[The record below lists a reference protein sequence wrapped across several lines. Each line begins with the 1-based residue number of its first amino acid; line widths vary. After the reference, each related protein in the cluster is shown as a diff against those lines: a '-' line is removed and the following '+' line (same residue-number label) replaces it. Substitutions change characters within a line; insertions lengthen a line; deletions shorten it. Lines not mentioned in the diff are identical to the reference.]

1 MIIPMKHIQL
11 FEQFEKEDSL
21 IESAADKK
29 LPQNIQKLIDELA
42 ASGVGITQAHINKEY
57 EQERDIR
64 LDSGGVNPEAL
75 GQIKKLIEGC
85 KKANPTVKFPIKDI
99 ISGYR
104 SYKGQ
109 VINFRN
115 KVKGGRTIEDVQS
128 SNTLPGFSQHHTGKA
143 FDIFS
148 TEDKWWAANPAVKD
162 WVANNCGK
170 YGFEV
175 TYKVQGKVRQ
185 AEPWHLFFKGGQAL

>member
-1 MIIPMKHIQL
+1 MKHIQL

-29 LPQNIQKLIDELA
+29 LPQNIQKLIDGLA

-57 EQERDIR
+57 EQERDTR

-85 KKANPTVKFPIKDI
+85 KKANPAVKFPKDI

-104 SYKGQ
+104 SYKDQ

-115 KVKGGRTIEDVQS
+115 
-128 SNTLPGFSQHHTGKA
+128 
-143 FDIFS
+143 
-148 TEDKWWAANPAVKD
+148 
-162 WVANNCGK
+162 
-170 YGFEV
+170 
-175 TYKVQGKVRQ
+175 
-185 AEPWHLFFKGGQAL
+185 